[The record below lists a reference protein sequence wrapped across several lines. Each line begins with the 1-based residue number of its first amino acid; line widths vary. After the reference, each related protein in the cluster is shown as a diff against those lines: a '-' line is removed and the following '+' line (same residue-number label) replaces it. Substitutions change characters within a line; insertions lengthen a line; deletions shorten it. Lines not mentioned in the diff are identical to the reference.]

1 MYRIYINMP
10 NVTSTTIRINNANNT
25 TYVMKKYNNNTFK
38 LFTYQKNA
46 STSCY
51 FLVGVQS
58 GSC

>member
-1 MYRIYINMP
+1 MAAVI
-10 NVTSTTIRINNANNT
+10 STTIRINNANNT
-25 TYVMKKYNNNTFK
+25 TYVLKKYNNSTFK

-58 GSC
+58 GVC